1 MAERNPTLERLA
13 MSVTEAGAAAV
24 VRVIFQLSTD
34 PELLA
39 AYAATD
45 RRPGNPI
52 ADLLVAEM
60 QRRDLAV

>member
-13 MSVTEAGAAAV
+13 LSVTEAGAMTV
-24 VRVIFQLSTD
+24 VRIIFKLSTD
-34 PELLA
+34 AELLA

-52 ADLLVAEM
+52 ADILGAEL
-60 QRRDLAV
+60 QRRDLAD

>member
-13 MSVTEAGAAAV
+13 LSVTEAGAAAV
-24 VRVIFQLSTD
+24 VRVIFHLSSD

-45 RRPGNPI
+45 GRPGNPI
-52 ADLLVAEM
+52 ADILVAEL
-60 QRRDLAV
+60 QRRDLTV